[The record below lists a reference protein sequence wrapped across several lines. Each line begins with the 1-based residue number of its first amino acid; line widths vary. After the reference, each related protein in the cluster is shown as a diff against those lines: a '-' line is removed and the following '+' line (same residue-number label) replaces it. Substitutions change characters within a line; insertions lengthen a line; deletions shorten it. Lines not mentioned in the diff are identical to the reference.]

1 MYRRILVPVDGSPT
15 ARRGLDE
22 AIRLARQTGASLRL
36 FHAIDDP
43 FTALGIDEVVQA
55 PRDVEALLAQNARRI
70 VDEGMAASRLAGV
83 YADSEI
89 EDRLH
94 GPLQDL
100 VAAAARKWKADL
112 IVIGTHGHRGM
123 VRMLL
128 GSDAE
133 QIVRH
138 ASVPVLLVR
147 REAAPK
153 AELPSAR
160 TAEGSAS

>member
-1 MYRRILVPVDGSPT
+1 MVVICL
-15 ARRGLDE
+15 L
-22 AIRLARQTGASLRL
+22 ISLRV

-43 FTALGIDEVVQA
+43 FTALGIDEVVSA
-55 PRDVEALLAQNARRI
+55 PRNIDALLEQNARRI
-70 VDEGMAASRLAGV
+70 VDDAMAAARLAGV

-100 VAAAARKWKADL
+100 VAEAALTWKADL
-112 IVIGTHGHRGM
+112 IVMGTHGHRGM

-133 QIVRH
+133 QILR
-138 ASVPVLLVR
+138 AAPVPVMLVHGP
-147 REAAPK
+147 RE
-153 AELPSAR
+153 EQ
-160 TAEGSAS
+160 

>member
-83 YADSEI
+83 YADSESKT
-89 EDRLH
+89 
-94 GPLQDL
+94 
-100 VAAAARKWKADL
+100 ACTARCRTWSP
-112 IVIGTHGHRGM
+112 RP
-123 VRMLL
+123 R
-128 GSDAE
+128 
-133 QIVRH
+133 
-138 ASVPVLLVR
+138 ASGRP
-147 REAAPK
+147 
-153 AELPSAR
+153 
-160 TAEGSAS
+160 T

>member
-1 MYRRILVPVDGSPT
+1 MYRRILVPIDGSPT
-15 ARRGLDE
+15 ARAGLDE
-22 AIRLARQTGASLRL
+22 AIRLARQTGASLRV

-43 FTALGIDEVVQA
+43 FTELGIDDVVAA
-55 PRDVEALLAQNARRI
+55 PRNIDALLEQNARRI
-70 VDEGMAASRLAGV
+70 VDEGMAAARQGGV

-100 VAAAARKWKADL
+100 VAAAAREWKADL
-112 IVIGTHGHRGM
+112 IVLGTHGHRGM

-133 QIVRH
+133 QILRT
-138 ASVPVLLVR
+138 APVPVMLVHGPA
-147 REAAPK
+147 EAP
-153 AELPSAR
+153 
-160 TAEGSAS
+160 

>member
-1 MYRRILVPVDGSPT
+1 MYRRILVPIDGSPT
-15 ARRGLDE
+15 ARAGLDE
-22 AIRLARQTGASLRL
+22 AIRLARQTGASLRI

-43 FTALGIDEVVQA
+43 FTALGIDEVVTA
-55 PRDVEALLAQNARRI
+55 PRNVDALLEQNAHRI
-70 VDEGMAASRLAGV
+70 VDESMLAARQGGV

-100 VAAAARKWKADL
+100 VAKAALEWKADL
-112 IVIGTHGHRGM
+112 IVMGTHGHRGM

-133 QIVRH
+133 QILRV
-138 ASVPVLLVR
+138 APVPVMLVHG
-147 REAAPK
+147 P
-153 AELPSAR
+153 AEEP
-160 TAEGSAS
+160 